1 MRRTETITQAKEE
14 GMNKII
20 VGSILILSLVGTS
33 AGCGK
38 GGDST
43 GTANVTV
50 TGSWEGNWSSTRGV
64 GGAVT
69 ASMDQSGSSLN
80 GDLELKSS
88 PCFSKGTL
96 TGSVTGTTV
105 LIGTAFGGG
114 QTVDFDGTATEDGK
128 SMSGKYS
135 VKGGLCGGDTGT
147 WSMNRTA
154 TTLK

>member
-1 MRRTETITQAKEE
+1 
-14 GMNKII
+14 MNKII
-20 VGSILILSLVGTS
+20 VGSILTLSLIGAS

-38 GGDST
+38 GADST

-50 TGSWEGNWSSTRGV
+50 TGSWEGNWTSTRGA
-64 GGAVT
+64 GGAVA

-114 QTVDFDGTATEDGK
+114 QTVNFDGTATEDGS
-128 SMSGKYS
+128 SMSGSYTVS
-135 VKGGLCGGDTGT
+135 GGACGGDKGT
-147 WSMNRTA
+147 WSMKRTA